1 MLFLLLTIGPAFLFA
16 CGNILEKS
24 GVATVGKK
32 TGGVS
37 KPWQFLKGV
46 LSNGY
51 WWLGIGCSGLATLG
65 YYIAMARYDL
75 SQVQPMMVLNPVLT
89 ALMGFVILKEVL
101 TRRIVVAICFVV
113 AGLLYSVESLGGVTS
128 VQNVSMLWIY
138 AGIVCGITLLVHL
151 LCRDREIA
159 DSLIMGVGFGISA
172 AFYKSL
178 AMDFDLDHI
187 SLSSVG
193 SLLLDF
199 RTLGYIATYGIAF
212 LYSQVSFSRGRALF
226 IIPFSAAVGAAVPT
240 IAGAVVF
247 SESFPL
253 GKIVSVALV
262 LSGSALFVVRR
273 PHKKN
278 VQKEGQNQDC
288 SEL

>member
-24 GVATVGKK
+24 GVSTVGKR

-46 LSNGY
+46 LCNGF
-51 WWLGIGCSGLATLG
+51 WWLGISCSGLATVG

-113 AGLLYSVESLGGVTS
+113 VGLLYSVETLGETTS
-128 VQNVSMLWIY
+128 VQDVSMLWIY
-138 AGIVCGITLLVHL
+138 AGIVCGITLIAHL
-151 LCRDREIA
+151 WVKDREMV

-178 AMDFDLDHI
+178 AMDFDLDNVN
-187 SLSSVG
+187 LSSVG
-193 SLLLDF
+193 SLVLDL
-199 RTLGYIATYGIAF
+199 RTLGYVATYGIAF
-212 LYSQVSFSRGRALF
+212 LYSQISFSRGRALF

-240 IAGAVVF
+240 IAGALVF
-247 SESFPL
+247 REAFPL
-253 GKIVSVALV
+253 GKMVSVALV
-262 LSGSALFVVRR
+262 LTGAALFVVRR
-273 PHKKN
+273 PRLKKE
-278 VQKEGQNQDC
+278 QKSN
-288 SEL
+288 

>member
-24 GVATVGKK
+24 GVSTVGKR

-37 KPWQFLKGV
+37 KPWQFLMGV

-51 WWLGIGCSGLATLG
+51 WWLGIGCSGLATIG

-113 AGLLYSVESLGGVTS
+113 AGLLYSVESLGEATS
-128 VQNVSMLWIY
+128 VQNIGMLWIY
-138 AGIVCGITLLVHL
+138 AAVVCGVTLLVHL
-151 LCRDREIA
+151 FCKDREMA

-178 AMDFDLDHI
+178 AMDFDLDNI
-187 SLSSVG
+187 SLESIG
-193 SLLLDF
+193 GLILDL
-199 RTLGYIATYGIAF
+199 RTLGYVATYGIAF
-212 LYSQVSFSRGRALF
+212 MYSQISFSRGRALF

-240 IAGAVVF
+240 IAGALVF
-247 SESFPL
+247 SEAFPL
-253 GKIVSVALV
+253 GKAISVILV
-262 LSGSALFVVRR
+262 LIGACLFVVRR
-273 PHKKN
+273 PSKK
-278 VQKEGQNQDC
+278 
-288 SEL
+288 

>member
-24 GVATVGKK
+24 GISTVGKK

-37 KPWQFLKGV
+37 RPWQFLKGV
-46 LSNGY
+46 VTNGY
-51 WWLGIGCSGLATLG
+51 WWLGLACSGLATFG

-113 AGLLYSVESLGGVTS
+113 AGLLYSVESLGGS
-128 VQNVSMLWIY
+128 SSIQNVNLLWIF
-138 AGIVCGITLLVHL
+138 AGVTCGITFLVHL
-151 LCRDREIA
+151 LCRNREIA
-159 DSLIMGVGFGISA
+159 DSLIMGVGFGVSA

-178 AMDFDLDHI
+178 AMDFDLDNI
-187 SLSSVG
+187 TFSSVCD
-193 SLLLDF
+193 LLLDL

-212 LYSQVSFSRGRALF
+212 IYSQVSFSRGRALF
-226 IIPFSAAVGAAVPT
+226 IIPFSAAVGAAIPT
-240 IAGAVVF
+240 VAGAVVF
-247 SESFPL
+247 TEAFPL
-253 GKIVSVALV
+253 GKIVSVGLV
-262 LSGSALFVVRR
+262 LIGAALFTVRGTG
-273 PHKKN
+273 KKA
-278 VQKEGQNQDC
+278 
-288 SEL
+288 

>member
-24 GVATVGKK
+24 GVSTVGKR

-51 WWLGIGCSGLATLG
+51 WWLGMLCSAFATIG

-128 VQNVSMLWIY
+128 VQNVPVLWTF
-138 AGIVCGITLLVHL
+138 AGIVCGIVLMVHL
-151 LCRDREIA
+151 FCKDREIA

-178 AMDFDLDHI
+178 AMDFDLDHV
-187 SLSSVG
+187 SLSSIG
-193 SLLLDF
+193 ELLLDF
-199 RTLGYIATYGIAF
+199 RTLGYVVTYGIAF

-226 IIPFSAAVGAAVPT
+226 IIPFSAAVGAAIPT
-240 IAGAVVF
+240 IAGALVF
-247 SESFPL
+247 SEAFPL
-253 GKIVSVALV
+253 GKVVSVTLV
-262 LSGSALFVVRR
+262 LVGAALFIVRR
-273 PHKKN
+273 PRRDK
-278 VQKEGQNQDC
+278 
-288 SEL
+288 

>member
-24 GVATVGKK
+24 GVSTVGKR

-51 WWLGIGCSGLATLG
+51 WWLGMLCSAFATIG

-128 VQNVSMLWIY
+128 VQNVPVLWTF
-138 AGIVCGITLLVHL
+138 AGIVCGIVLMVHL
-151 LCRDREIA
+151 FCKDREIA

-178 AMDFDLDHI
+178 AMDFDLDHV
-187 SLSSVG
+187 SLSSIG
-193 SLLLDF
+193 ELLLDF
-199 RTLGYIATYGIAF
+199 RTLGYVVTYGIAF

-226 IIPFSAAVGAAVPT
+226 IIPFSAAVGAAIPT
-240 IAGAVVF
+240 IAGALVF
-247 SESFPL
+247 SEAFPL
-253 GKIVSVALV
+253 GKVISVTLV
-262 LSGSALFVVRR
+262 LVGAALFIVRR
-273 PHKKN
+273 PRRDK
-278 VQKEGQNQDC
+278 
-288 SEL
+288 

>member
-89 ALMGFVILKEVL
+89 ALMGFVILREVL

-113 AGLLYSVESLGGVTS
+113 AGLLYSVESLGETTS
-128 VQNVSMLWIY
+128 VQNVGMLWTY
-138 AGIVCGITLLVHL
+138 AGIVCGITLLAHL
-151 LCRDREIA
+151 WCKDREMV

-178 AMDFDLDHI
+178 AMDFDLDNI
-187 SLSSVG
+187 SLSSIGGLV
-193 SLLLDF
+193 LDL
-199 RTLGYIATYGIAF
+199 RTLGYVATYSIAF
-212 LYSQVSFSRGRALF
+212 IYSQVSFSRGRALF

-240 IAGAVVF
+240 IAGALVF
-247 SESFPL
+247 SEAFPL
-253 GKIVSVALV
+253 GKAISVTLV
-262 LSGSALFVVRR
+262 LIGACLFVVRR
-273 PHKKN
+273 PRRRN
-278 VQKEGQNQDC
+278 
-288 SEL
+288 